1 MLAVIRT
8 ASVYAWLRTW
18 RPYAGQA
25 ALRKAIVHLEGRQ
38 RGLLQDLEGKQDELR
53 QARQQVN
60 DLNETLD
67 LLRCQFRD
75 ARASYEELRR
85 SAKIFRAAT
94 INL

>member
-1 MLAVIRT
+1 MFAVIRV

-18 RPYAGQA
+18 RPYAGQS
-25 ALRKAIVHLEGRQ
+25 ALRKAIAHLEGRQ
-38 RGLLQDLEGKQDELR
+38 VGLLREIERKDGQIKQT
-53 QARQQVN
+53 RQQVN
-60 DLNETLD
+60 DLSDTLD